1 MILSNKSGLTNELTG
16 VKNRSNGKIRM
27 VCYATNPQCVVDD
40 HAIEVLRSSAPPA
53 IEIGHS
59 AFGRSIMLWYTR
71 IALNLAACLAF
82 VTAVVGQ
89 EPPAKPK
96 AKVEFRW
103 LEKRPIQDVTEDK
116 GIPITCGG
124 ELAYLHKTPILFGN
138 DVTKAHLRKHDF
150 TVGGLPF
157 DLFSIQFDVTDEA
170 KLKLAAASGGERL
183 KLVAIVV
190 DGKYLGASYFKADKI
205 TEFAPSAGFISSRIE
220 AERIVESCQ

>member
-1 MILSNKSGLTNELTG
+1 MRRFFAGLSPICS
-16 VKNRSNGKIRM
+16 NRVRHI
-27 VCYATNPQCVVDD
+27 A
-40 HAIEVLRSSAPPA
+40 AIASAMGFVLAVLSSS
-53 IEIGHS
+53 IG
-59 AFGRSIMLWYTR
+59 FGQTTPEYPVSQ
-71 IALNLAACLAF
+71 ADKA
-82 VTAVVGQ
+82 
-89 EPPAKPK
+89 EKK
-96 AKVEFRW
+96 AKTKTDGIHIEFRW
-103 LEKRPIQDVTEDK
+103 LEKRSIQGVTEDK
-116 GIPITCGG
+116 AIPITCGG

-157 DLFSIQFDVTDEA
+157 ELFSIQFDVTDEA

-220 AERIVESCQ
+220 AERIV